1 MGVLLYWAELGV
13 VSINHDAEYIGI
25 GDARM
30 PIWSVSNLAVLDMG
44 FVIADQPVNIELQ
57 YCYTVRG
64 MLSPGCDPVA
74 VQEQDL
80 DHDQRCS
87 SASYVWIGW
96 PTEGEG
102 KGMQQC

>member
-1 MGVLLYWAELGV
+1 
-13 VSINHDAEYIGI
+13 
-25 GDARM
+25 
-30 PIWSVSNLAVLDMG
+30 MG

-87 SASYVWIGW
+87 SASYVWIG
-96 PTEGEG
+96 
-102 KGMQQC
+102 